1 MKIVGADELVMHV
14 GAPHSAGLERFG
26 AVLGAVEARLD
37 PAYDVMKIG
46 RIALGDAPISF
57 GSTAVTGALRAVLGT
72 SSDRVDQAVGH
83 AGLAA
88 DGLFRGLL
96 YSGGLLHGV
105 AARTVPWLVTSR
117 AAPSGFAGIMSSL
130 SKVANVARLGL
141 LGIGGAL
148 GALRAAKA
156 VVAANGDARAL
167 YMTRDGRGGALQA
180 AGSALLMVKHPIT
193 YLAGAGVFAMA
204 LVNDLL

>member
-1 MKIVGADELVMHV
+1 MGAVG
-14 GAPHSAGLERFG
+14 GAQAASLERMSG
-26 AVLGAVEARLD
+26 ALDRIDQRLD
-37 PAYDVMKIG
+37 PAYQVMKFG
-46 RIALGDAPISF
+46 RVALGEAPITFASSAVS
-57 GSTAVTGALRAVLGT
+57 GSLKMALGT
-72 SSDRVDQAVGH
+72 SNEKANQAIGH

-105 AARTVPWLVTSR
+105 AAKKVPWLVVDR
-117 AAPSGFAGIMSSL
+117 ATPKGFSGIAAGL
-130 SKVANVARLGL
+130 SKAANFARLGL

-156 VVAANGDARAL
+156 VVAANGDAKAL
-167 YMTRDGRGGALQA
+167 FMTRDGRGGTLQA
-180 AGSALLMVKHPIT
+180 VGSALLMVKHPIT
-193 YLAGAGVFAMA
+193 YLAGSAVFLGA